1 MKITRKQLRKL
12 IMEVTREHP
21 GMAQGHEDN
30 QTRMVRRY
38 LIQLGIGDSFFD
50 MNEEQI
56 DSMAADLRLMSPS
69 QKKLRDLYDL
79 SLSTE
84 EWLSQRED
92 AEELEK
98 AHKHPLARGLQVVR
112 TGKEVTPG
120 IEGESE
126 DVATIYYDI
135 KNEEGEVVGNLEYND
150 YFGNLDGE
158 LYGRYLPELSGYRS
172 HGSGPLGKLQSF
184 FKSKT
189 GRKWLDVSKRQMG
202 R

>member
-1 MKITRKQLRKL
+1 LKITKKQLRKL
-12 IMEVTREHP
+12 ITESIKPSDEE
-21 GMAQGHEDN
+21 GGYEDN
-30 QTRMVRRY
+30 QTKMVRRY

-158 LYGRYLPELSGYRS
+158 LYGRYLPELRGYRS

-189 GRKWLDVSKRQMG
+189 GRKWLDVSQRQMG

>member
-1 MKITRKQLRKL
+1 MKLTKTQLKQIIK
-12 IMEVTREHP
+12 
-21 GMAQGHEDN
+21 
-30 QTRMVRRY
+30 
-38 LIQLGIGDSFFD
+38 
-50 MNEEQI
+50 
-56 DSMAADLRLMSPS
+56 
-69 QKKLRDLYDL
+69 
-79 SLSTE
+79 
-84 EWLSQRED
+84 
-92 AEELEK
+92 EELEK
-98 AHKHPLARGLQVVR
+98 AHKHKLARGLQVVR

>member
-1 MKITRKQLRKL
+1 MKITKKQLRKL
-12 IMEVTREHP
+12 ITESIKPSDEE
-21 GMAQGHEDN
+21 GGYEDN
-30 QTRMVRRY
+30 QTKMVRRY

-158 LYGRYLPELSGYRS
+158 LYGRYLPELRGYRS

-189 GRKWLDVSKRQMG
+189 GRKWLDVSQRQMG

>member
-1 MKITRKQLRKL
+1 MKITKKQLRKL
-12 IMEVTREHP
+12 ITESIKPSDEE
-21 GMAQGHEDN
+21 GGYEDN
-30 QTRMVRRY
+30 QTKMVRRY